1 MSGTTNL
8 TIAVSPPG
16 SPDRSMK
23 EELIGSTESAFF
35 DGMLTFAW
43 LSNEKMTVIEVNDA
57 LRYWLTANDITDLLE
72 KVDDEGVDVEEFLK
86 RILHDDHKRVAEIVK
101 GNLEWVRDKIAEL
114 DCRMVLQNK
123 GHLLEDNPEERYTV
137 QRTIRFASDRT
148 DPKQLT
154 RVLAGVRVVAPGAI
168 RLCSNNE
175 RDRVDIVSAC
185 QIARDGDRW
194 KIAGY
199 QGLLQQAWLR
209 VKSNIKAGT
218 QAGTVGLVS
227 RNMSHNIGSHALFYL
242 ELDEKDDK
250 KKIFFRYMRERME
263 LLAGFATSMP
273 LSSAPN
279 RLKTVIDEFEKNEA
293 LLTRIAKSEQV
304 KNVPVKFH
312 GKDYE
317 IGLPGGA
324 LSAQALYSIF
334 ENNIRDSAKHGRIKD
349 SLQTEIEL
357 KITAREPDKPEFRE
371 DFIELVVSDNR
382 RNFSYAGEGL
392 RKSLNKLRIVD
403 EVGKL
408 EPGDWGIKERFI
420 SAALLR
426 GRRLEDID
434 IQLQGDHGQ
443 TVKYFIGDHAPKG
456 EPRILDIRN
465 VDGNIGWVFYLLK
478 PKNILVIGNL
488 NLEVKEVLQEKL
500 HDAINIHDF
509 KWLLENISLPSK
521 VRHRFLV
528 VCPEN
533 KDELD
538 KLEKL
543 RDKLPYRVI
552 VCLPKDLELDTSS
565 EFASILADD
574 FELTDLSLDKMYQ
587 LWVNWLLDCP
597 LRSKSALPRMPVT
610 GNPRLPEIVIQDDGF
625 DALVLDEET
634 GRFHWKV
641 ISDVNYKTDREV
653 ILFDRHGECV
663 QNPSSPSTCQAP
675 RPRLEWNEDG
685 KRFRITHYEP
695 YMHGDTVC
703 QYIDSVIENV
713 GHADNPVESSALGFG
728 LLEAGITR
736 ILIVD
741 ERLDPASAEQLSYH
755 PESRNWECSYQELFK
770 KKGIEIRGR
779 EYALDKI
786 PGTELLV
793 EWVKDK
799 NFDFLVL
806 HKGIVDK
813 LIRLDRSLSQ
823 EDEMQ
828 KLFALLREHVKH
840 IVIHSGRMAAGELPE
855 GVKFMSLSNVDT
867 WLKGNK
873 AKVQIVEDLYML
885 RRP

>member
-1 MSGTTNL
+1 MSGTTDL
-8 TIAVSPPG
+8 AIAVSSPS

-23 EELIGSTESAFF
+23 EKLIGSTESAFF

-43 LSNEKMTVIEVNDA
+43 LSNEMMTVIEVNDA
-57 LRYWLTANDITDLLE
+57 LRHWLTANDISELLE
-72 KVDDEGVDVEEFLK
+72 KIDDKGVDVEEFLE
-86 RILHDDHKRVAEIVK
+86 RILHDDHQRVAAIVK
-101 GNLEWVRDKIAEL
+101 GNLEWVRDRIAEL
-114 DCRMVLQNK
+114 DYQKVLQNE
-123 GHLLEDNPEERYTV
+123 GHLLADNPEELYTV
-137 QRTIRFASDRT
+137 QRTIRFASDGT
-148 DPKQLT
+148 DPKQLS

-168 RLCSNNE
+168 RLRSASE

-185 QIARDGDRW
+185 QIERDGDRW
-194 KIAGY
+194 KITGY

-242 ELDEKDDK
+242 ELDERDK
-250 KKIFFRYMRERME
+250 GKKIFFRYMRERME

-273 LSSAPN
+273 LSSAPS
-279 RLKTVIDEFEKNEA
+279 RLKTVIDEFEKNQA

-304 KNVPVKFH
+304 ETISVSRD
-312 GKDYE
+312 GEDYQ

-334 ENNIRDSAKHGRIKD
+334 ENNIRDSAKHGRTRD
-349 SLQTEIEL
+349 SQQTEIQL
-357 KITAREPDKPEFRE
+357 KIMAREPDEPEYRE

-382 RNFSYAGEGL
+382 RNFSDAGEWL
-392 RKSLNKLRIVD
+392 RESLNKLRIVD

-434 IQLQGDHGQ
+434 IQLQQDRGQ
-443 TVKYFIGDHAPKG
+443 TVKYSIGDHAPEG

-478 PKNILVIGNL
+478 PKDILVIGNL
-488 NLEVKEVLQEKL
+488 NPEIKEVLRERF

-509 KWLLENISLPSK
+509 KWLRENVSLPSK

-528 VCPEN
+528 VFPEN

-538 KLEKL
+538 QLEKL

-552 VCLPKDLELDTSS
+552 VSLPKYLELDPFS
-565 EFASILADD
+565 EFASIIADD
-574 FELTDLSLDKMYQ
+574 FDLTDLSLDKLYQ
-587 LWVNWLLDCP
+587 LWVNWLLDCSP
-597 LRSKSALPRMPVT
+597 RSQSVLPHMRLTRNSRMPQI
-610 GNPRLPEIVIQDDGF
+610 LIQDAGF
-625 DALVLDEET
+625 KALVLDEET
-634 GRFHWKV
+634 GHFYWKARLDN
-641 ISDVNYKTDREV
+641 SYRTDREV
-653 ILFDRHGECV
+653 LLFDRHGHCMRKTP
-663 QNPSSPSTCQAP
+663 NPLLRQAHGTQV
-675 RPRLEWNEDG
+675 EWKENVTHFD
-685 KRFRITHYEP
+685 IAHYETYVHSDSLSP
-695 YMHGDTVC
+695 
-703 QYIDSVIENV
+703 YIDSIIKNV
-713 GHADNPVESSALGFG
+713 GHADNPTESSALGFC
-728 LLEAGITR
+728 LIEAGITR

-741 ERLDPASAEQLSYH
+741 ERLDPASAKQLSYT
-755 PESRNWECSYQELFK
+755 SDSNWKCSYQELFE
-770 KKGIEIRGR
+770 KKGIEIRGE
-779 EYALDKI
+779 EYASHTM
-786 PGTELLV
+786 PGPELLV
-793 EWVKDK
+793 RWVRGK
-799 NFDFLVL
+799 NYDFLVL

-813 LIRLDRSLSQ
+813 LIKLDRGLPPR
-823 EDEMQ
+823 EAMQ
-828 KLFALLREHVKH
+828 KLFALLREHVRH

-867 WLKGNK
+867 WLKGNR
-873 AKVQIVEDLYML
+873 AKVQIVEDLYTL